1 MIGVA
6 SNMDQLLSMS
16 VVERSRTGVLLRSGS
31 VTEISLRETTERMT
45 TDRSY
50 ELAAQTLA
58 GELKV
63 FDSVS
68 AFRSFI
74 DEIL

>member
-1 MIGVA
+1 
-6 SNMDQLLSMS
+6 
-16 VVERSRTGVLLRSGS
+16 
-31 VTEISLRETTERMT
+31 MT

>member
-1 MIGVA
+1 
-6 SNMDQLLSMS
+6 MDQLLSMS

-31 VTEISLRETTERMT
+31 VTEISLKATVERMIA
-45 TDRSY
+45 DSRY
-50 ELAAQTLA
+50 DLAAQTLA